1 MANYTVNGDL
11 FEVRPQLEA
20 QNESFKDQHDESTRV
35 INRTL
40 ESKWYFGD
48 AKGRGIDPRVVRF
61 NPDLMLDSATEIKKL
76 ATFLAIKLIYERF
89 ITGFDDEVNQLLMQM
104 YENRYKEELELVL
117 DLGISYDWDD
127 SGTIDNGEEINEP
140 QVRTLHRI

>member
-20 QNESFKDQHDESTRV
+20 QNVSFTDQHDESTRV

-48 AKGRGIDPRVVRF
+48 AKDRGIDPRNVRF
-61 NPDLMLDSATEIKKL
+61 DPDLMLNSAIQIKKL
-76 ATFLAIKLIYERF
+76 ATFLALKLIYERF
-89 ITGFDDEVNQLLMQM
+89 ITGFDDEVNQMLMQM
-104 YENRYKEELELVL
+104 YEKRYKDELELVL
-117 DLGISYDWDD
+117 DLGIDYDWDD
-127 SGTIDNGEEINEP
+127 SGTIDDGEDLNEP
-140 QVRTLHRI
+140 NVRTLHRI